1 MLTYWLT
8 GLALMLVIEG
18 IMPFLFPDLW
28 REAFRKL
35 LLLSDGQLRFMGMT
49 AMLSGLLL
57 LYWTQS

>member
-18 IMPFLFPDLW
+18 IMPFIFPAAW
-28 REAFRKL
+28 REALRKL
-35 LLLSDGQLRFMGMT
+35 AMFSDGQIRFIGIT

-57 LYWTQS
+57 LYWVK

>member
-1 MLTYWLT
+1 MLTYWLS

-18 IMPFLFPDLW
+18 IMPFLFPARW

-35 LLLSDGQLRFMGMT
+35 LLLTVAQLRFMGLT

-57 LYWTQS
+57 LYWTQ